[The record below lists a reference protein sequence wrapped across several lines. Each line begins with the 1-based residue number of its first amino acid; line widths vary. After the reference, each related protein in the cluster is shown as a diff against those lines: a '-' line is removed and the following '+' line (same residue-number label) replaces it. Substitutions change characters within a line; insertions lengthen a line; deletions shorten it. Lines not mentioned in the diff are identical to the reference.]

1 MHVKTDL
8 TARAGAVF
16 HAVEGTIVKNVLK
29 LKTDL

>member
-8 TARAGAVF
+8 TARAVF

-29 LKTDL
+29 LKMDL